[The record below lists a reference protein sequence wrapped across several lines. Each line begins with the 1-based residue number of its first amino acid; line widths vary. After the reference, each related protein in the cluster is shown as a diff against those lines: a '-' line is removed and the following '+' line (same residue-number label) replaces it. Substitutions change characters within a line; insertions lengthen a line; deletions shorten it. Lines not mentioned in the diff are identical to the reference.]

1 MAEYME
7 DKVGQTFTGKIAGF
21 TDKGMF
27 VQLPNL
33 VEGYVKFEYLT
44 DDTYVYERERLCAF
58 GKRTNKVLKLGD
70 DYKIRV
76 ARASKAEAI
85 IDFGPV
91 DYKPKK
97 SDDKKSESKKKGR

>member
-1 MAEYME
+1 MQDHIGE
-7 DKVGQTFTGKIAGF
+7 TFVGKISGF

-44 DDTYVYERERLCAF
+44 DDVYVYERERLAAF
-58 GKRTNKVLKLGD
+58 GKRSNKVLKLGD
-70 DYKIRV
+70 SFKIRV
-76 ARASKAEAI
+76 VRASKAESI

-97 SDDKKSESKKKGR
+97 SDDMKSENNKKKGRR